1 MALAEDFEFFKGS
14 KVKAGNMTYAELGK
28 AYPDLKVQFDSFQLT
43 TVCIETD
50 ELEMIEE
57 MFSRLNES
65 LLSPLREKERLW
77 WTIAR
82 RDPEIASESFFTGTY
97 PFRTSVIDTSIL
109 PRSSC
114 TRKTTAKS
122 SIQKKL
128 TWTGLLKT
136 SQGNRE
142 AKCPRF

>member
-1 MALAEDFEFFKGS
+1 
-14 KVKAGNMTYAELGK
+14 MTYAELGK

-65 LLSPLREKERLW
+65 APLTAPEKGTPMVDHCQARSGNWLRVFLHREHTLSEQALSTLRSCHEVLVRGK
-77 WTIAR
+77 R
-82 RDPEIASESFFTGTY
+82 RQSRRY
-97 PFRTSVIDTSIL
+97 
-109 PRSSC
+109 
-114 TRKTTAKS
+114 
-122 SIQKKL
+122 KKAYL
-128 TWTGLLKT
+128 DRFVET